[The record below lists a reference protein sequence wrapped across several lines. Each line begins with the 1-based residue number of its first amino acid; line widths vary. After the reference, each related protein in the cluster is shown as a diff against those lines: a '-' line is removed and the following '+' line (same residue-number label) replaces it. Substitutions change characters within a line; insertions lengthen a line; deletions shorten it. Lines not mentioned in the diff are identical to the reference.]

1 MKFRILL
8 FAGLLG
14 GLGQAQAFFD
24 DEAHNQLR
32 LVRERMSSLDA
43 TSKRQADTN
52 EQQGREI
59 VDLREQV
66 DAEKSKFKA
75 LLSQYE
81 TLNNVLNSTQQI
93 IESRNAEHRTYI
105 QDLKAQ
111 LVSLGEKR
119 SAATQELGEF
129 PKLVVGDGLVNRYL
143 EDVPV
148 NEIEGVPTFAGSVP
162 QLLRSAFRAYADGV
176 EKLLIGDVKTR
187 CAQGASKLMGSIG
200 DLSGDTC

>member
-32 LVRERMSSLDA
+32 LVRERMSSLEA
-43 TSKRQADTN
+43 ASKRQTDTN

-66 DAEKSKFKA
+66 EAEKLKFKA

-93 IESRNAEHRTYI
+93 IESRHTEHRTYI

-119 SAATQELGEF
+119 SVATQELQARLDKIGEQ
-129 PKLVVGDGLVNRYL
+129 V
-143 EDVPV
+143 
-148 NEIEGVPTFAGSVP
+148 S
-162 QLLRSAFRAYADGV
+162 LLD
-176 EKLLIGDVKTR
+176 
-187 CAQGASKLMGSIG
+187 ASNKQQAASQASISQM
-200 DLSGDTC
+200 DQAIQQQIKIW